1 MTISRRNFIKWG
13 LGVTGLCVVASYP
26 FMIERY
32 IVHVNRYRLPV
43 KRLPESFEGFRIVHL
58 TDLHYGTL
66 VPLWWLRRV
75 LRLATKQKP
84 DLIVLTGDYVRERD
98 SREGLDTIWPE
109 LMKLDAPSGVKM
121 VLGNHDHWADHD
133 HALGL
138 LENSGRSLKNQ
149 AEVLV
154 RGKDELILAGVGDFL
169 EDEVGIDTALE
180 GLDAQTPRLVLAHNP
195 DTADMD
201 YSSRVDWFICG
212 HTHGG
217 QVDIPFVGT
226 PVLPVRNKKYNY
238 GVKSNGRSK
247 LFISKGIGWAVYP
260 VRFNCAP
267 EIAVLELTSR
277 GV

>member
-13 LGVTGLCVVASYP
+13 LGVTGLGLMASYP

-32 IVHVNRYRLPV
+32 IVHVNHYRLSV
-43 KRLPESFEGFRIVHL
+43 RDLPESFEGFRIVHL
-58 TDLHYGTL
+58 TDLHYGSL

-75 LRLATKQKP
+75 MRLTTKQKP
-84 DLIVLTGDYVRERD
+84 DLIVLTGDYVRGRD

-109 LMKLDAPSGVKM
+109 ILKLDAPSGVKM
-121 VLGNHDHWADHD
+121 VLGNHDHWAAHD
-133 HALGL
+133 HALEL
-138 LENSGRSLKNQ
+138 LENSGRSLRNR
-149 AEVLV
+149 AEVIV
-154 RGKDELILAGVGDFL
+154 RGRDELVLAGVGDLL
-169 EDEVGIDTALE
+169 EDEVGIDAALE
-180 GLDAQTPRLVLAHNP
+180 GIDDRTPRLVLAHNP

-201 YSSRVDWFICG
+201 YYSRVDWFICG

-217 QVDIPFVGT
+217 QVDIPFIGT

-267 EIAVLELTSR
+267 EVAVLELTSR
-277 GV
+277 RA